1 MKPVIVSLYSF
12 KGGAGRTVCTAN
24 LAPRLAALFHSTAK
38 SPLVLVDLDLDSA
51 GLTFLLEENANTRED
66 AWSASMLLTG
76 ELSLTLLAKRRQLFD
91 KELQDVSTELKLGSE
106 GKVLFLR
113 AGAMEKQIGA
123 SVGARGL
130 IFLETLIDSCEERD
144 VPVLLIDSASGLQ
157 QTAVLSHKVSDVVVY
172 CCRLTRQFVRGT
184 KQHLELML
192 RRCAE
197 DRTEPPKILLLPVA
211 VPQASP
217 RWADMRTHVLTQ
229 LRTICAALPSQVQ
242 MASAIIGEIERFKWT
257 EDILQDDTNAPPP
270 TDEAEAI
277 LAFQALAEQVHR
289 LASSS
294 TQDN

>member
-1 MKPVIVSLYSF
+1 MKPAIVSLYSF

-51 GLTFLLEENANTRED
+51 GLTFLLEENAITSED
-66 AWSASMLLTG
+66 TWSASMLLTG
-76 ELSLTLLAKRRQLFD
+76 ELNLTLAANRRQLFD

-106 GKVLFLR
+106 GTVLFLR

-123 SVGARGL
+123 FVGAKGFVL
-130 IFLETLIDSCEERD
+130 LETLIDSCEERN

-157 QTAVLSHKVSDVVVY
+157 QTAMLSHRVSDVVVY

-197 DRTEPPKILLLPVA
+197 EQIEPPKIILLPVA
-211 VPQASP
+211 VPQASA
-217 RWADMRTHVLTQ
+217 RWVDMRTDVLSQ
-229 LRTICAALPSQVQ
+229 LKIICAARPSQVQ

-257 EDILQDDTNAPPP
+257 EDVLLDDANASAV
-270 TDEAEAI
+270 TDETDAI
-277 LAFQALAEQVHR
+277 IAFHTLAEQVRR

-294 TQDN
+294 TSAG